1 MSQLSLWYHNDDLS
15 VHYHQYLMA
24 FCLVFLRQKRNTFDS
39 ILCTQGYRF
48 LLAATLTASAYYI
61 TLGIRNLY
69 LSLLIKIVLVVS
81 LYALILWKLQSVIFR
96 ECIEFIRKKI

>member
-1 MSQLSLWYHNDDLS
+1 MMIYLFITINILWLFVWYFFVKREIPLTLSCVLKDIAPY
-15 VHYHQYLMA
+15 
-24 FCLVFLRQKRNTFDS
+24 
-39 ILCTQGYRF
+39 F

-69 LSLLIKIVLVVS
+69 LSLLIKIVLVVF

>member
-15 VHYHQYLMA
+15 VHYHQYFMA

-39 ILCTQGYRF
+39 IKDIAPYF